1 MISKQYKERSNTM
14 EVKDI
19 FELRKQGKIEEAYN
33 AIRPMY
39 AAHKGHYTTIAM
51 FWIGVDVMR
60 LRYKQ
65 RRLEEA
71 YKIFQSLL
79 RLYPTMDDSSLSGQ
93 ATLLRAAM
101 FVFDHDTNFSI
112 LNFVLE
118 WDIITKLTDDD
129 WLMSESNGHPV
140 QSLGMR
146 IVGRVFKEVE
156 GKPTVEMALK
166 AAPILAEALK
176 HSPYNLNNQRYKAM
190 VYSIMGKRNKAINIY
205 RHLLRTRHKSVLY
218 KELSVLVVEQP
229 LKIALLTRAI
239 ATQRDE
245 KFRQRMRFQLANML
259 FNTHK
264 PYAKYEIEKCI
275 SARKAAKYAITWEM
289 QNLSNCLKEVSTA
302 SEIDHRAFYQAQ
314 AAIVEKYVKAIDIL

>member
-101 FVFDHDTNFSI
+101 FVFDHNTNFSI

-205 RHLLRTRHKSVLY
+205 RHLLRTRHKSVL
-218 KELSVLVVEQP
+218 
-229 LKIALLTRAI
+229 

-289 QNLSNCLKEVSTA
+289 QNLSNCLKEVSAA

>member
-101 FVFDHDTNFSI
+101 FVFDHNTNFSI

-218 KELSVLVVEQP
+218 KELS
-229 LKIALLTRAI
+229 A
-239 ATQRDE
+239 
-245 KFRQRMRFQLANML
+245 
-259 FNTHK
+259 
-264 PYAKYEIEKCI
+264 
-275 SARKAAKYAITWEM
+275 
-289 QNLSNCLKEVSTA
+289 
-302 SEIDHRAFYQAQ
+302 
-314 AAIVEKYVKAIDIL
+314 